1 MSNTREHEGSVP
13 YQSRA
18 EILVP
23 TQNGEKRY
31 GIRTIDWERCK
42 RKIRSSEIP
51 SRRNSIIWSALLG
64 FCASNIMN
72 YISIYE
78 SSNISPFVKA
88 LSICVIFFSALGSI
102 VFYLQDEE
110 NRKSYNLSIKEILTD
125 MSDIEGTFPNRAR

>member
-1 MSNTREHEGSVP
+1 MSDTRTQEGSVS

-18 EILVP
+18 EILIP

-42 RKIRSSEIP
+42 RKIKNTEIP

-64 FCASNIMN
+64 FCASNIMH
-72 YISIYE
+72 YLSIYE

-88 LSICVIFFSALGSI
+88 LSICAIFFSALGSI
-102 VFYLQDEE
+102 AFYLQDEE

-125 MSDIEGTFPNRAR
+125 MGDIEGTFPNL